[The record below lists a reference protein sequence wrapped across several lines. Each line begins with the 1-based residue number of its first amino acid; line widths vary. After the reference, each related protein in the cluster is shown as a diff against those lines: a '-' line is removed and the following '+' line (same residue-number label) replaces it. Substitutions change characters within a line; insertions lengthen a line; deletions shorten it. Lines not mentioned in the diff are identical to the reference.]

1 MRVTHHAER
10 DGYVCDDYVRM
21 IATAHHA
28 ERDDYVLRRR
38 ASARRADLQFASVI
52 RSESRPT
59 IVSPIEAVAVRN
71 WKAVWD
77 DFQAAKVEPP
87 VHTNRHECHGR

>member
-1 MRVTHHAER
+1 MGVAHHAER
-10 DGYVCDDYVRM
+10 DDYVRM

-52 RSESRPT
+52 RSESGST
-59 IVSPIEAVAVRN
+59 IRQRN
-71 WKAVWD
+71 QLGERIYNGQQLTGKPQRFARLW
-77 DFQAAKVEPP
+77 
-87 VHTNRHECHGR
+87 G